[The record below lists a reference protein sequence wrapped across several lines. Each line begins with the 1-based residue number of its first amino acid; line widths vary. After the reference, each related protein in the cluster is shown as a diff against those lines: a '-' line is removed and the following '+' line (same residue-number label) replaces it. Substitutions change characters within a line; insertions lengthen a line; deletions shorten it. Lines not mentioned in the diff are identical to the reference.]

1 MVIYPKSE
9 KKKTPVFKEKLRS
22 FNILLFLEAKFCQ
35 KKKFKI
41 QNSKIKGFAQAWW
54 AIQLQES
61 FLVTIFHQGRLF
73 SRTSSKDFNYVRRI
87 MRHYP
92 MTTLKDHVLGCH
104 PTTRIIFKHH
114 LTIYRLC
121 HA

>member
-1 MVIYPKSE
+1 MVLYPKSE
-9 KKKTPVFKEKLRS
+9 KKKTPVFKEKLRR
-22 FNILLFLEAKFCQ
+22 FNTIILLRGEILSKRE
-35 KKKFKI
+35 I
-41 QNSKIKGFAQAWW
+41 QNSKIKGSPQAWW

-61 FLVTIFHQGRLF
+61 FLVTIFQQGRPF
-73 SRTSSKDFNYVRRI
+73 TRTSSKDLNYVRRI

-92 MTTLKDHVLGCH
+92 MTRLKDHVLGCH

-114 LTIYRLC
+114 LTIYQLC

>member
-1 MVIYPKSE
+1 MLLYPKSE

-22 FNILLFLEAKFCQ
+22 FNATIDFKSEILSKR
-35 KKKFKI
+35 KI
-41 QNSKIKGFAQAWW
+41 QNSKIIGSPQAWW

-61 FLVTIFHQGRLF
+61 ILVTIFQQGRPF
-73 SRTSSKDFNYVRRI
+73 SRTSSNDFNYVSKI

-92 MTTLKDHVLGCH
+92 MTRLKDHVLGCH

-114 LTIYRLC
+114 LTIYQLC